1 MNASDRE
8 HSIAAPARPRN
19 EARAALPVFA
29 DDSHSTDGLS
39 GEDVKIRVGAGL
51 ENRVRTSS
59 SRSLWHI
66 LRGNLL
72 TLFNGVVGG
81 CSVLLLVLGQW
92 QDALFGLAVLANV
105 IIGVAQEYRAKRSL
119 DKLALLHAPRARVLR
134 ARQVTDIAVETV
146 VLDDLLV
153 LRTGDQIPA
162 DAAVVGSVGLEI
174 DESLLTGEA
183 DPVSKAAG
191 GEVLSGS
198 AVVAGHGTARVV
210 RVGAESFASR
220 LTAEA
225 KRFSLVDSELR
236 NSLNRI
242 VRWISWAL
250 IPLMAIVIN
259 GQMKALGGWGHA
271 IQTGSWRQGAV
282 SAIASIISMIP
293 QGLVLITSVAFAIA
307 AVDLARN
314 HVLVQELPAVE
325 GLARVDVVCLDKTGT
340 LTEGVIV
347 FDSVHGAGTD
357 PAAGW
362 QQALGWFGAD
372 ESANATARCLRTE
385 FPPATASRAV
395 SVIPF
400 SSDRKWSAGSFDGGP
415 ASGSWV
421 LGAPEMVL
429 DARRPDH
436 TSALQLASELA
447 GEGLRTLM
455 LAHTERR
462 MSKDEAARELLPAA
476 LQPVMVVTFRE
487 RVRPD
492 AAQTLAYFRAQG
504 VGLRVISGDNQR
516 TVAAVAREVGLTLE
530 DEGYDA
536 RQLPSDPEELSLV
549 LEQHTVFGRVTP
561 SQKKDMVS
569 ALQRRGHVVAM
580 TGDGANDALA
590 LKQAD
595 IGIAMGS
602 GSDVTKAVS
611 RLVLLDGQFSHLPG
625 VVAEGRRVIANI
637 ELVSKLFLTKTAYAV
652 MLAIA
657 FGVLLWEFP
666 FLPRQLA
673 VVDGL
678 TIGIPALFLA
688 LLPNQRRYIP
698 GFLRRALS
706 FAIPAGLIVGTV
718 SLAVNTA
725 ARAIRG
731 DSQQASQ
738 TASVIAMSLVGL
750 WVLTVLI
757 RPLDRWRV
765 LLLVCMYVGLV
776 GCLTV
781 PLIRD
786 FFGLEVP
793 PVDLLTVS
801 IGTAIPG
808 CLGIEIIDRMRR
820 RRDRSNARSAD
831 TPTAGRG

>member
-1 MNASDRE
+1 VTPAS
-8 HSIAAPARPRN
+8 AAPEQPVTT
-19 EARAALPVFA
+19 ARASPDDLVGAALSA
-29 DDSHSTDGLS
+29 NGLS
-39 GEDVKIRVGAGL
+39 VDEVDARVRAGL
-51 ENRVRTSS
+51 ENRVRKSS

-72 TLFNGVVGG
+72 TLFNAVVGG
-81 CSVLLLVLGQW
+81 CSLLLLALGQW

-105 IIGVAQEYRAKRSL
+105 VIGVAQEYRAKRSL
-119 DKLALLHAPRARVLR
+119 DRLTLLHAPRARVMR
-134 ARQVTDIAVETV
+134 AGLIQDIAIERV
-146 VLDDLLV
+146 VRDDLLV
-153 LRTGDQIPA
+153 LRSGDQISA
-162 DAAVVGSVGLEI
+162 DATIVGSEGLEI
-174 DESLLTGEA
+174 DQSLLTGEA
-183 DPVSKAAG
+183 DPVTRGSG
-191 GEVLSGS
+191 DEVLSGS
-198 AVVAGHGTARVV
+198 AVVGGHATARVV
-210 RVGAESFASR
+210 RVGAASFASR

-250 IPLMAIVIN
+250 IPLMAIVVN
-259 GQMKALGGWGHA
+259 GQMKALGGWGSA
-271 IQTGSWRQGAV
+271 IATGSWRQASV
-282 SAIASIISMIP
+282 SAIASIVSMVP

-307 AVDLARN
+307 AVNLARD

-340 LTEGVIV
+340 LTEGTIV
-347 FDSVHGAGTD
+347 FDAVHPLEPD
-357 PAAGW
+357 PVPGW
-362 QQALGWFGAD
+362 QQVLGWFGGD
-372 ESANATARCLRTE
+372 EDANATARCLRAA
-385 FPPATASRAV
+385 FPAAEVLRPVA
-395 SVIPF
+395 VIPF
-400 SSDRKWSAGSFDGGP
+400 SSARKWSAGCFVAGP
-415 ASGSWV
+415 AVGTWV

-429 DARRPDH
+429 DSTIPTHAA
-436 TSALQLASELA
+436 ALRLASDLA
-447 GEGLRTLM
+447 GRGLRTLL
-455 LAHTERR
+455 LAQTARVLGDGDARR
-462 MSKDEAARELLPAA
+462 PSLPEALR
-476 LQPVMVVTFRE
+476 PVAVVTFRE

-504 VGLRVISGDNQR
+504 VGIRVISGDNPR

-530 DEGYDA
+530 DDGYDA
-536 RQLPSDPEELSLV
+536 RDLPTDPEQLSLV

-561 SQKKDMVS
+561 SQKKSMVS
-569 ALQRRGHVVAM
+569 ALQRSGHVVAM
-580 TGDGANDALA
+580 TGDGVNDALA

-595 IGIAMGS
+595 IGVAMGS

-611 RLVLLDGQFSHLPG
+611 RLVLLDGRFSHLPD

-652 MLAIA
+652 LLAIA

-698 GFLRRALS
+698 GFLRRAVS
-706 FAIPAGLIVGTV
+706 FAIPVGLIVGTV
-718 SLAVNTA
+718 SLALNTA
-725 ARAIRG
+725 ARAISG
-731 DSQQASQ
+731 DTQEASQ

-757 RPLDRWRV
+757 RPLDRRRV

-793 PVDLLTVS
+793 PLDLLSVS

-808 CLGIEIIDRMRR
+808 CLGVEIIDRLRR
-820 RRDRSNARSAD
+820 RRDRSNARIAD
-831 TPTAGRG
+831 AVAGRRG